1 MLAQLDFP
9 GFAPG
14 AGYRRYRN
22 HTLFAPDA
30 VPVERSRANRRS
42 HGKGGALM
50 KQPDLFDGFGGPDRN
65 AADAAID
72 RVVDTATINLA
83 ELACTSSSNDR
94 SGDQTGAAPGAPRAG
109 QPDGVSTQEA
119 PASRAF
125 PDRPGAD
132 PAHERAGDVDEVA
145 VVDPTWVG
153 LPANARARLA
163 GDIVVCATPPA
174 SFAQALRLLAASGT
188 LTETRLKALRA
199 DVGWIEQR
207 RSRERDGSAP
217 APLPC
222 DPETLRPILAK
233 IRPGQ
238 HKISAKRLY
247 NIKSSLASIQ
257 RKTGWLPPGK
267 AREPIRTAQWA
278 RVLGMID
285 NEAARGALRGFAVFC
300 EARGITP
307 EAVVFGNFEAYG
319 VALRGTNRKVPGQI
333 ADTARYRWNGLA
345 ESHADFP
352 GHAVPNKPHHKTFRD
367 PEHGIPVGFTEDLGA
382 YLSKLRKPGPF
393 ARGFRRAVAETT
405 VKGRGNLLTCSAH
418 RLVGCGWD
426 TATLT
431 SLGAI
436 LTPTAVEAILTDF
449 AERNSGESEPWTQGA
464 VALAQALKM
473 AARQWGNLSE
483 ADLKEVE
490 EICDSVKAERRG
502 YSEKKLERLAQ
513 FDDPKVERR
522 FLRLPETLWTKASKL
537 AKRGKLRRAAEI
549 AKYAVAIAI
558 LFDKPLRSADLAIL
572 DLALDFAR
580 DAKGRIIGI
589 RIGAGRASKRA
600 PVVEGA
606 LSRETVRMIDIF
618 VVKYRLLLVKNETTA
633 LFPGCKG
640 AHNRPASMAVQIRKT
655 IKSELALE
663 VNAHL
668 FRSYVGTLILDE
680 DPRAAALAQ
689 RVLGHQDVRTTT
701 SSYALQR
708 GRAVK
713 REYAELLE
721 RRRRR
726 LQRL

>member
-1 MLAQLDFP
+1 MEGQLDLLGFQP
-9 GFAPG
+9 GPG
-14 AGYRRYRN
+14 QHRYRN
-22 HTLFAPDA
+22 CTFSTTEG
-30 VPVERSRANRRS
+30 VPPERSRAKRHSR
-42 HGKGGALM
+42 GKGGALM
-50 KQPDLFDGFGGPDRN
+50 IQLDIFAGLDEPARI

-72 RVVDTATINLA
+72 IESDTDTISPADTAGK
-83 ELACTSSSNDR
+83 SSSNDG
-94 SGDQTGAAPGAPRAG
+94 SGDATGAAPGAPRAG

-163 GDIVVCATPPA
+163 GDVVVCATPPA
-174 SFAQALRLLAASGT
+174 SFAAALRLLAASGT

-257 RKTGWLPPGK
+257 RKTGWLPSGK

-352 GHAVPNKPHHKTFRD
+352 GHAVPNKPHHNSFRN
-367 PEHGIPVGFTEDLGA
+367 PEHGIPVGFAEDLNA
-382 YLSKLRKPGPF
+382 YLAKLRKPGPF
-393 ARGFRRAVAETT
+393 ARGFPRAVAETT
-405 VKGRGNLLTCSAH
+405 VKGRGNLLACAAH
-418 RLVGCGWD
+418 RLAGRGWD
-426 TATLT
+426 AATLT

-436 LTPTAVEAILTDF
+436 LTPNAVEAILTDF
-449 AERNSGESEPWTQGA
+449 AEKNSGENEPWTLGA
-464 VALAQALKM
+464 EALAQALKM
-473 AARQWGNLSE
+473 AARQWGDLPE
-483 ADLKEVE
+483 AALKEVE
-490 EICDSVKAERRG
+490 ELCDSVKAERRG

-513 FDDPKVERR
+513 FDDPKAERR
-522 FLRLPETLWTKASKL
+522 FLRLPETLWTKATKL
-537 AKRGKLRRAAEI
+537 AKKGRLRRAAEI
-549 AKYAVAIAI
+549 AKYALAIAI

-589 RIGAGRASKRA
+589 RISAGRASKRA
-600 PVVEGA
+600 PLVEGA
-606 LSRETVRMIDIF
+606 LSRETVRMLNTF
-618 VVKYRLLLVKNETTA
+618 VAKYRPLLVKTETTA

-640 AHNRPASMAVQIRKT
+640 AHNRPASMAVQIKKT

-689 RVLGHQDVRTTT
+689 RVLGHQDERTTKR
-701 SSYALQR
+701 SYALQR